1 MSLYSTT
8 KGKTMDDIVFSIADQ
23 IKHGID
29 NLEDGNRELR
39 LDIAKLNELA
49 GTKAATCS
57 DHVTSR
63 SYLTFALSLLPT
75 DHWKSHYDIS
85 LRFSLR
91 LAKSCYSCGDLEKA
105 QCILAETLGQCHS
118 LEDKLPG
125 NALLARS
132 ESHHACLDFCESHLP
147 CCILLTIFFATV
159 LFDRKSFIDAYTLCH
174 EVLSQLGEEIPESL
188 QGNQMSEM
196 AESTSKL
203 LRSISDS
210 DLLEMKEMDDR
221 LSITM
226 NFYSII
232 SQVAC
237 FRKPEMVPFFV
248 CRRVQLTME
257 KGLCKYSIVGF
268 VSYAWALCDD
278 KIAKKD
284 IENASRIG
292 KAAMSCWMKRYHTTE
307 LLPNLYLSYYGF
319 VAFHTEPLQVCA
331 NMLRQGFDVG
341 MSLGETGIA
350 FFNLSRYIEIAL
362 MAGDKLPTLLEK
374 VDYYLKLAN
383 TYQNE
388 TAKLFL
394 SLHRERI
401 SILMDKEG
409 TAIDVP
415 DTASENVLSSV
426 YFNRAIQAYWQ
437 GHSERCQHYIKK
449 SSYTTNSDACQ
460 LLLITFIDGMNSFQL
475 LKRTSNGKLRSIPRN
490 AIIVLKNV
498 ASLSSWNFLNKVRY
512 DQTPLDAIVFMK
524 SLISLL
530 YLLRYS
536 SQVHLLEAEQF
547 SLQNLNSEAQASY
560 AAAISSARSSGFIH
574 EQGLACEL
582 AGHHYK
588 KVFDLRSAWSFFDQA
603 KRCYTEWGSQM
614 KVDSVTQ
621 QLDSLSDYA
630 PVGPSSSSSS

>member
-1 MSLYSTT
+1 MT
-8 KGKTMDDIVFSIADQ
+8 KGKVVDDIFYSISDVVFSIADQ
-23 IKHGID
+23 IKQGID
-29 NLEDGNRELR
+29 NLEDGNCGLR

-125 NALLARS
+125 NALLAR
-132 ESHHACLDFCESHLP
+132 
-147 CCILLTIFFATV
+147 ILL
-159 LFDRKSFIDAYTLCH
+159 DRKSFIDAYTLCH

-188 QGNQMSEM
+188 QNNQMFEM
-196 AESTSKL
+196 AESTSIM

-210 DLLEMKEMDDR
+210 ILLEMKEMDER
-221 LSITM
+221 LSVTM
-226 NFYSII
+226 NFYNII
-232 SQVAC
+232 AQVAY
-237 FRKPEMVPFFV
+237 FLKPEMLPLFA
-248 CRRVQLTME
+248 CRRVKLTME
-257 KGLCKYSIVGF
+257 KGLCKYSIMGF
-268 VSYAWALCDD
+268 VSYAWALCDS
-278 KIAKKD
+278 KIVKKD
-284 IENASRIG
+284 IEDASRIG
-292 KAAMSCWMKRYHTTE
+292 KAAMSCWMTRYRTTE
-307 LLPNLYLSYYGF
+307 LLPNLYLCYYGF
-319 VAFHTEPLQVCA
+319 VAFHTEPLQACA

-350 FFNLSRYIEIAL
+350 FFNSSQHIRNAL
-362 MAGDKLPTLLEK
+362 MAGDRLPTLLEN

-388 TAKLFL
+388 TAQVFL
-394 SLHRERI
+394 SCHRETI
-401 SILMDKEG
+401 SILMGTGG

-415 DTASENVLSSV
+415 DAASEHFLSAI

-449 SSYTTNSDACQ
+449 SSHFTNSDKWR
-460 LLLITFIDGMNSFQL
+460 LLFVTFIEGMNSFQL
-475 LKRTSNGKLRSIPRN
+475 QKKTKFRSIQSN
-490 AIIVLKNV
+490 AIIVLKNA
-498 ASLSSWNFLNKVRY
+498 ASLSSWNFLNKV
-512 DQTPLDAIVFMK
+512 
-524 SLISLL
+524 
-530 YLLRYS
+530 
-536 SQVHLLEAEQF
+536 HLLEAEQF
-547 SLQNLNSEAQASY
+547 SHQNHKDEAQASY
-560 AAAISSARSSGFIH
+560 AAAINSARSSGFIH

-582 AGHHYK
+582 AGHHHK
-588 KVFDLRSAWSFFDQA
+588 KFDDFRSAWSFFDQA

-614 KVDSVTQ
+614 KVESVTQ
-621 QLDSLSDYA
+621 QLNSLSDYA
-630 PVGPSSSSSS
+630 HCGQSSPPSLSSSNLGGGDQTPGDTLIFR